1 MSSLAP
7 GRFCVRCGAQRS
19 PDALFCVRCGADLR
33 AQDAAFLGVPAPLP
47 DLQPVPVPWVRAGS
61 VHPVR
66 VVVVR
71 SAHHGRLWAI
81 LRLPPALA
89 AEIVSLAWLVIALAV
104 TVPAWFVRVAGRP
117 YPPALRNVTSGWLQ
131 FSQRTSAYAFM
142 LTSQFP
148 GPGPAGAVRV
158 ELPEPKGRP
167 WLRLPALVPVVPLA
181 FLEWCVAFL
190 CAPVAWVWVVARGT
204 LPDGMADVME
214 QPQRYRARFWAYAL
228 LLCDTYP
235 WFQAEAPPPP
245 PAQTPAVEPVPGTVT
260 EV

>member
-1 MSSLAP
+1 V
-7 GRFCVRCGAQRS
+7 FCIA
-19 PDALFCVRCGADLR
+19 CGADLR
-33 AQDAAFLGVPAPLP
+33 QQDAGALGAPPASPPDPQPAPI
-47 DLQPVPVPWVRAGS
+47 PVPWVRSGAT
-61 VHPVR
+61 HPVR
-66 VVVVR
+66 LVVVR
-71 SAHHGRLWAI
+71 YPHHSRLWAI

-89 AEIVSLAWLVIALAV
+89 AQIISLVWLVGAIAA
-104 TVPAWFVRVAGRP
+104 TVAAWFVRVSGRP
-117 YPPALRNVTSGWLQ
+117 YPPALRRVASEWLQ
-131 FSQRTSAYAFM
+131 FSQRASAYAFM
-142 LTSQFP
+142 LSPQFP
-148 GPGPAGAVRV
+148 RPGPLGAVRV

-190 CAPVAWVWVVARGT
+190 CAPVAWVWVVALGT

-235 WFQAEAPPPP
+235 WFQPEAQPPPSAQ
-245 PAQTPAVEPVPGTVT
+245 PATEHPVPGTVT